1 MQPPA
6 SSIDPCAAPKR
17 LRVLLTGCAG
27 FIGSHTLDRL
37 LADGHQVI
45 GVDNFDPFYDRS
57 LKNANIAA
65 HADNPS
71 FELLEADLAE
81 PETYTKLKFLAD
93 SLPSS
98 PPSEGGVPEGRG
110 GSESDDT
117 PSPISQLPSSA
128 SFDAIIH
135 LAAKAGVRPSIEDP
149 VGYQRANVIATQN
162 LLEFAKEENIKQF
175 VFASSSSVYGVNPS
189 VPWSEKHAVLQ
200 PISPYA
206 STKVSCELMGHV
218 YSHLY
223 GIRVLGLRFF
233 TVYGPRQRP
242 DLAINKFVRL
252 IEAGEPIPVFGD
264 GSTRR
269 DYTFIADIVE
279 GIIGSLHYTN
289 SDYEVINLGN
299 DQTVTLSEMI
309 KTIEEVVGKK
319 AQINRLPQQPGDV
332 PQTWADVSRAK
343 ELFGYE
349 PSTSFKDGVEKFVEW
364 RNQQLSF

>member
-1 MQPPA
+1 MK
-6 SSIDPCAAPKR
+6 I
-17 LRVLLTGCAG
+17 LLTGCAG

-37 LADGHQVI
+37 LAEGHQVI

-65 HADNPS
+65 HADNPN

-93 SLPSS
+93 SLPSA
-98 PPSEGGVPEGRG
+98 
-110 GSESDDT
+110 SDA
-117 PSPISQLPSSA
+117 QSSNGT
-128 SFDAIIH
+128 FDAVIH

-162 LLEFAKEENIKQF
+162 LLEFAKEQGIQQF
-175 VFASSSSVYGVNPS
+175 VFASSSSVYGVNPN
-189 VPWSEKHAVLQ
+189 VPWSEKDAVLQ

-279 GIIGSLHYTN
+279 GIIGSLHYQGSN
-289 SDYEVINLGN
+289 YEVINLGN

-309 KTIEEVVGKK
+309 ATIEEVVGKQ
-319 AQINRLPQQPGDV
+319 AIIDRLPQQPGDV
-332 PQTWADVSRAK
+332 PQTWANVSKAK

-349 PSTSFKDGVEKFVEW
+349 RKTSFRAGIKGFVAW
-364 RNQQLSF
+364 KNNQATF

>member
-1 MQPPA
+1 MTSQ
-6 SSIDPCAAPKR
+6 SSTIDHQAAPKR

-57 LKNANIAA
+57 LKNTNIAA

-81 PETYTKLKFLAD
+81 PETYQKLKFLAEG
-93 SLPSS
+93 LSS
-98 PPSEGGVPEGRG
+98 NSN
-110 GSESDDT
+110 S
-117 PSPISQLPSSA
+117 SSA
-128 SFDAIIH
+128 DQLEQSSNGTFDAIIH

-149 VGYQRANVIATQN
+149 IGYQRANVIATQN
-162 LLEFAKEENIKQF
+162 LLEFAKEQDIQQF
-175 VFASSSSVYGVNPS
+175 VFASSSSVYGVNPN
-189 VPWSEKHAVLQ
+189 VPWSETHDVSG

-206 STKVSCELMGHV
+206 STKVSCELLGHV

-269 DYTFIADIVE
+269 DYTFIEDIVT
-279 GIIGSLHYTN
+279 GILGSLHYDKTN
-289 SDYEVINLGN
+289 YEVINLGN
-299 DQTVTLSEMI
+299 DQTITLAEMI
-309 KTIEEVVGKK
+309 ETIEEVIGKK
-319 AQINRLPQQPGDV
+319 ALIDRLPEQPGDV
-332 PQTWADVSRAK
+332 PQTWADVTKAGDLLNYDPKISLLEGIER
-343 ELFGYE
+343 
-349 PSTSFKDGVEKFVEW
+349 FVAW
-364 RNQQLSF
+364 RNKYVTF

>member
-1 MQPPA
+1 MK
-6 SSIDPCAAPKR
+6 I
-17 LRVLLTGCAG
+17 LLTGCAG

-37 LADGHQVI
+37 LADGHDVV
-45 GVDNFDPFYDRS
+45 GVDNFDPFYDRA
-57 LKNANIAA
+57 LKTANIEQ
-65 HADNPS
+65 HLESPK

-81 PETYTKLKFLAD
+81 SETYKKLEFLA
-93 SLPSS
+93 
-98 PPSEGGVPEGRG
+98 EGFDAQVPK
-110 GSESDDT
+110 
-117 PSPISQLPSSA
+117 SQVSA
-128 SFDAIIH
+128 LKPQLSYFDAIIH

-162 LLEFAKEENIKQF
+162 LLEFAKEQGIKQF
-175 VFASSSSVYGVNPS
+175 VFASSSSVYGVNPN
-189 VPWSEKHAVLQ
+189 VPWSEEHNVSG

-206 STKVSCELMGHV
+206 STKVSCELLGHV

-279 GIIGSLHYTN
+279 GILGALHYDQTN
-289 SDYEVINLGN
+289 YEVINLGN

-309 KTIEEVVGKK
+309 ETIEEVVCKK
-319 AQINRLPQQPGDV
+319 AIIDRQSEQPGDV
-332 PQTWADVSRAK
+332 PQTWADVSKAGR
-343 ELFGYE
+343 LFGYK
-349 PSTSFKDGVEKFVEW
+349 PTISFKDGVTEFYKW
-364 RNQQLSF
+364 QKAQRSF

>member
-1 MQPPA
+1 MKPPT
-6 SSIDPCAAPKR
+6 SSIDPSAAPKP

-57 LKNANIAA
+57 LKKANIAA

-93 SLPSS
+93 SLPSA
-98 PPSEGGVPEGRG
+98 
-110 GSESDDT
+110 SDA
-117 PSPISQLPSSA
+117 QSSNGT
-128 SFDAIIH
+128 FDAVIH

-162 LLEFAKEENIKQF
+162 LLEFAKEQGIQQF
-175 VFASSSSVYGVNPS
+175 VFASSSSVYGVNPN
-189 VPWSEKHAVLQ
+189 VPWSEKDAVLQ

-269 DYTFIADIVE
+269 DYTFIEDIVE
-279 GIIGSLHYTN
+279 GIIGSLHYEGSN
-289 SDYEVINLGN
+289 YEVINLGN

-309 KTIEEVVGKK
+309 ETIEEVVGKK
-319 AQINRLPQQPGDV
+319 AIIDRQPEQPGDV
-332 PQTWADVSRAK
+332 PQTWADVSHAN
-343 ELFGYE
+343 ELFGYQ
-349 PSTSFKDGVEKFVEW
+349 PTTTFKQGVSKFYDWWRASF
-364 RNQQLSF
+364 L